1 MKTKYIL
8 GREALNLV
16 RDTFQEVHDLVVP
29 TMGAKGLMAI
39 INDPFGQPTLTD
51 DGVTVIKSVRNF
63 EGFKQMILKSMIE
76 AAHNTERLAF
86 DGTTLTVQMLWK
98 IFEYGYHRILDGEH
112 PQAVADDID
121 RIIAEVVARLE
132 PIPMEDE
139 MVRHVASI
147 ATKIPE
153 LGEVIEKV
161 YQVAGKDMNI
171 LIAHAQGAKGMKI
184 EHSEGMI
191 LNSGYMT
198 PALKDNGT
206 EFDGARLALLKT
218 GSFSKLSV
226 NKFFGSITDQNSP
239 IIYVVTPDFNP
250 EAMRMI
256 IETSMSNSMTFQF
269 IFLNEGATEDL
280 YLDLAALSN
289 GKIQDPAYGIKEYT
303 FDMCGVI
310 DKIKISQYS
319 TVINNPSNPQVEER
333 IAQYKDRLDKRKYD
347 LSEKDKLIITN
358 RLGSL
363 TNKLVKLKVGA
374 PSLLEFSAIK
384 LKLDDA
390 IGAVKKA
397 FEQGVLIGGGKALY
411 NLRNDFKDFGS
422 VLEAPHRQILRNAG
436 YETVP
441 DYRTTAWGTDVATG
455 RKVELIKA
463 GIIDGYA
470 SVYHSL
476 INAASIAVPY
486 LKMYT
491 LIKEED

>member
-1 MKTKYIL
+1 MKTQYL
-8 GREALNLV
+8 TGHEALEMI
-16 RDTFQEVHDLVVP
+16 RDTFKKVHDLVVP

-51 DGVTVIKSVRNF
+51 DGVTVIKSLRNF

-98 IFEYGYHRILDGEH
+98 IFEYGYNRILEGEH
-112 PQAVADDID
+112 PQIVADNIQQ
-121 RIIAEVVARLE
+121 IIEKILLKIE
-132 PIPMEDE
+132 PIDMKPN
-139 MVRHVASI
+139 MVKHVASI

-153 LGEVIEKV
+153 LGEVIERV
-161 YQVAGKDMNI
+161 YHVAGRDMNI

-184 EHSEGMI
+184 EHSEGMV

-198 PALKDNGT
+198 PALKDNGL
-206 EFDGARLALLKT
+206 EFKNARIALLKT
-218 GSFSKLSV
+218 GSFSKQSV
-226 NKFFGSITDQNSP
+226 NQFFGSITNIETP
-239 IIYVVTPDFNP
+239 IVYVVTPDFNP

-269 IFLNEGATEDL
+269 VFLNEGATEDL
-280 YLDLAALSN
+280 YLDLAALTS

-303 FDMCGVI
+303 FDMCGTVEY
-310 DKIKISQYS
+310 IKIGQFS
-319 TVINNPSNPQVEER
+319 TVINQPTNFRVQER
-333 IAQYKDRLDKRKYD
+333 IEKYNEKLESDKYS
-347 LSEKDKLIITN
+347 LSEKDKVMITN

-363 TNKLVKLKVGA
+363 TNKLVKLWVGA

-397 FEQGVLIGGGKALY
+397 FQYGVVIGGGKALF
-411 NLRNDFKDFGS
+411 NLRNEFKDFAA
-422 VLEAPHRQILRNAG
+422 VLEAPHRQILQNAG
-436 YETVP
+436 YELP
-441 DYRTTAWGTDVATG
+441 DYRTSAWGVDVSTG
-455 RKVELIKA
+455 RKVELIQH

-470 SVYHSL
+470 SIRESL
-476 INAASIAVPY
+476 INASSIATGY
-486 LKMYT
+486 LKAYA
-491 LIKEED
+491 LIKEGD